1 MEKQHD
7 PKTFEQIMR
16 RKLGITIIDIYIVKK
31 FLGTFFFSIAL
42 ILSIA
47 TIFDFSEKVDNFL
60 DHDATLKDIVL
71 IYYLNFMPYFAV
83 LFSSLFTFVSVIYFT
98 SRMAYRTE
106 FIAIIS
112 SGMSF
117 NRLLLPYFFSAAVIA
132 ILSFILSD
140 YVIPDAN
147 RKRLDFEEVYYHA
160 IPLRITERNLHR
172 QIEPGVFIYMESYS
186 TFSDLGH
193 RFSME
198 KFEDGKLVSKLMS
211 DYVKWD
217 TSINK
222 WVIRNYYIREI
233 DGYTE
238 KITKGDRIDTTLAM
252 HPSDFKR
259 RLNFME
265 TMSTRELKDYIRQL
279 EMLGES
285 SIKAYKIERQKR
297 FAFPFSS
304 FILTLIG
311 VSVSSRKVKGGIG
324 MQLGIGMLVAFSYL
338 LFLQFSSQF
347 AIKGSLNPGI
357 AVWLPNTIFTIIAVF
372 LYRMAPK

>member
-1 MEKQHD
+1 
-7 PKTFEQIMR
+7 MR
-16 RKLGITIIDIYIVKK
+16 RRLGITIIDIYITRK

-47 TIFDFSEKVDNFL
+47 TIFDFSEKVDNFM
-60 DHDATLKDIVL
+60 DHDAVLKDVIFV
-71 IYYLNFMPYFAV
+71 YYLNFMPYFAV
-83 LFSSLFTFVSVIYFT
+83 LFSSLFVFVSVIYFT

-106 FIAIIS
+106 IIAIIS

-117 NRLLLPYFFSAAVIA
+117 NRLLRPYFFSAAVIA
-132 ILSFILSD
+132 ILSFLLND

-147 RKRLDFEEVYYHA
+147 RIRLDFEEVYYHA
-160 IPLRITERNLHR
+160 VPQRLTERDIHR

-186 TFSDLGH
+186 TLSDLGH

-198 KFEDGKLVSKLMS
+198 KFEEGKLVSKMIS
-211 DYVKWD
+211 DYIKWD
-217 TSINK
+217 TGMSK
-222 WVIRNYYIREI
+222 WVVRNYYIREL

-238 KITKGDRIDTTLAM
+238 NITRGTRLDTALAIY
-252 HPSDFKR
+252 PSDFKR
-259 RLNFME
+259 RLNFRE
-265 TMSTRELKDYIRQL
+265 TMSTKELREYIKQL

-285 SIKAYKIERQKR
+285 SVKAYQIEWHKR
-297 FAFPFSS
+297 YAFPFSA

-324 MQLGIGMLVAFSYL
+324 MQLGIGLMVAFSYL

-347 AIKGSLNPGI
+347 AIKGNLNPWI
-357 AVWLPNTIFTIIAVF
+357 AVWLPNAVYSLIAVV

>member
-1 MEKQHD
+1 
-7 PKTFEQIMR
+7 MR
-16 RKLGITIIDIYIVKK
+16 RALGISILDIYITKK

-42 ILSIA
+42 IVSIA
-47 TIFDFSEKVDNFL
+47 TIFDFSEKIDNFL
-60 DHDATLKDIVL
+60 DHDAVLKDIIVV
-71 IYYLNFMPYFAV
+71 YYLNFMPYFAV

-117 NRLLLPYFFSAAVIA
+117 NRLLRPYFFSASVIA
-132 ILSFILSD
+132 LLSFFLND
-140 YVIPDAN
+140 RVIPNAN
-147 RKRLDFEEVYYHA
+147 AKRLDFEEVYYHA
-160 IPLRITERNLHR
+160 VPQRNDERNLHR

-186 TFSDLGH
+186 TISDLGH
-193 RFSME
+193 RFSIE
-198 KFEDGKLVSKLMS
+198 KFVDGKLVSKLMS

-222 WVIRNYYIREI
+222 WVIRNYYIRDI
-233 DGYTE
+233 DGLRE
-238 KITKGDRIDTTLAM
+238 NITSGNYLDTTLAI
-252 HPSDFKR
+252 HPSDLKR
-259 RLNFME
+259 RINFSE
-265 TMSTRELKDYIRQL
+265 TMSVSELKDYIQQL
-279 EMLGES
+279 ALLGES
-285 SIKAYKIERQKR
+285 SIKAYQIELHKR
-297 FAFPFSS
+297 FAFPFSA

-324 MQLGIGMLVAFSYL
+324 MQLGIGLMVAFSYL

-347 AIKGSLNPGI
+347 AINGSLKPFI
-357 AVWLPNTIFTIIAVF
+357 AVWLPNVIYSAIAIF

>member
-1 MEKQHD
+1 
-7 PKTFEQIMR
+7 MR
-16 RKLGITIIDIYIVKK
+16 RKLGITILDIYIVKK

-42 ILSIA
+42 ILTIA

-60 DHDATLKDIVL
+60 DHDAVLKDILLV
-71 IYYLNFMPYFAV
+71 YYLNFMPYFAV

-117 NRLLLPYFFSAAVIA
+117 NRLLRPYFFSAAVIA
-132 ILSFILSD
+132 ILSFVLND

-147 RKRLDFEEVYYHA
+147 RKRLDFEETYYHST
-160 IPLRITERNLHR
+160 PLRVTERNLHR

-186 TFSDLGH
+186 TLSDMGH

-198 KFEDGKLVSKLMS
+198 KFEDGKLVSKLIS

-217 TSINK
+217 SSLNK
-222 WVIRNYYIREI
+222 WVIRNYYIRDI
-233 DGYTE
+233 DGFTDS
-238 KITKGDRIDTTLAM
+238 ITRGIAIDTTLAV
-252 HPSDFKR
+252 HPADFKR

-285 SIKAYKIERQKR
+285 SIKAYKIERHKR
-297 FAFPFSS
+297 FAFPFST

-311 VSVSSRKVKGGIG
+311 VSVSSRKAKGGIG
-324 MQLGIGMLVAFSYL
+324 MQLGIGLLVAFSYL

-347 AIKGSLNPGI
+347 AIKGNLNPGI
-357 AVWLPNTIFTIIAVF
+357 AVWLPNTIFTIIAIF

>member
-1 MEKQHD
+1 
-7 PKTFEQIMR
+7 MR
-16 RKLGITIIDIYIVKK
+16 RRLGITIIDIYIVKK

-47 TIFDFSEKVDNFL
+47 VIFDFSEKIDNFL
-60 DHDATLKDIVL
+60 DHDATLFNILTK
-71 IYYLNFMPYFAV
+71 YYLNFIPYFAV

-106 FIAIIS
+106 FIAIIT

-117 NRLLLPYFFSAAVIA
+117 NRILLPYFVSATVIA
-132 ILSFILSD
+132 LFSFVLSD

-147 RKRLDFEEVYYHA
+147 RVRLEFEETYYHS
-160 IPLRITERNLHR
+160 IPLRVTERNIHR
-172 QIEPGVFIYMESYS
+172 QIEPGVYIYMESYS
-186 TFSDLGH
+186 TISDLGH

-198 KFEDGKLVSKLMS
+198 KYEDGKLVSKLMS

-217 TSINK
+217 STIGK
-222 WVIRNYYIREI
+222 WTIRNYYIREI
-233 DGYTE
+233 GEYRETV
-238 KITKGDRIDTTLAM
+238 TKGSRIDTSLAL
-252 HPSDFKR
+252 HPGDFKR

-265 TMSTRELKDYIRQL
+265 TMNIRELTDYIEQL
-279 EMLGES
+279 KMLGES
-285 SIKAYKIERQKR
+285 NVKAYQIEKNKR
-297 FAFPFSS
+297 YAFPFSA

-324 MQLGIGMLVAFSYL
+324 MQLGIGLMVAFSYL
-338 LFLQFSSQF
+338 LFMQFSSQF
-347 AIKGSLNPGI
+347 AIGGSLSPFV
-357 AVWLPNTIFTIIAVF
+357 AVWMPNVFFAIIAIF

>member
-1 MEKQHD
+1 
-7 PKTFEQIMR
+7 MR

-42 ILSIA
+42 VLAIA
-47 TIFDFSEKVDNFL
+47 IIFDFSEKIDNYLAHNARLVDIL
-60 DHDATLKDIVL
+60 TK
-71 IYYLNFMPYFAV
+71 YYLNFAPYLAV
-83 LFSSLFTFVSVIYFT
+83 LFSSLFVFISVIYFT

-117 NRLLLPYFFSAAVIA
+117 NRVLVPYFFSATVIA
-132 ILSFILSD
+132 ILSFLLSD
-140 YVIPDAN
+140 YVIPDSN
-147 RKRLDFEEVYYHA
+147 RIRLEFEENYYHSV
-160 IPLRITERNLHR
+160 PPRVTERNIHR

-186 TFSDLGH
+186 TISDLGH

-198 KFEDGKLVSKLMS
+198 KYEDGKLVSKLMS

-217 TSINK
+217 SAVGK
-222 WVIRNYYIREI
+222 WMVRNYYIRDIGEF
-233 DGYTE
+233 TE
-238 KITKGDRIDTTLAM
+238 TITRGTRIDTSLSL

-265 TMSTRELKDYIRQL
+265 TMSIRELTDYIEQL
-279 EMLGES
+279 KMLGES
-285 SIKAYKIERQKR
+285 NIKAYQIEKNKR
-297 FAFPFSS
+297 YAYPFSA

-324 MQLGIGMLVAFSYL
+324 TQLGIGLMVAFSYL
-338 LFLQFSSQF
+338 LFMQFSSQF
-347 AIKGSLNPGI
+347 AINGSLHP
-357 AVWLPNTIFTIIAVF
+357 ALAAWLPNFIFAIIAVF

>member
-1 MEKQHD
+1 
-7 PKTFEQIMR
+7 MR
-16 RKLGITIIDIYIVKK
+16 EKLGITIIDIYIVKK

-47 TIFDFSEKVDNFL
+47 VIFDFSEKIDNFL
-60 DHDATLKDIVL
+60 NHDARLIDIL
-71 IYYLNFMPYFAV
+71 TKYYLNFIPYFAV

-106 FIAIIS
+106 FIALIS

-117 NRLLLPYFFSAAVIA
+117 NRILVPYFFSATVIA
-132 ILSFILSD
+132 IFSFVLSD
-140 YVIPDAN
+140 YVIPDSN
-147 RKRLDFEEVYYHA
+147 RIRLEFEENYYHSV
-160 IPLRITERNLHR
+160 PMRVTERNIHR
-172 QIEPGVFIYMESYS
+172 QIEPGVYIYMESFS
-186 TFSDLGH
+186 TISDLGH

-198 KFEDGKLVSKLMS
+198 KYEDGKLVSKLMS

-217 TSINK
+217 STIEK
-222 WVIRNYYIREI
+222 WTIRNYYIRDISE
-233 DGYTE
+233 YTE
-238 KITKGDRIDTTLAM
+238 TVTKGTRIDTTLSL

-265 TMSTRELKDYIRQL
+265 TMRIRELSDYIDQL
-279 EMLGES
+279 RMLGEAS
-285 SIKAYKIERQKR
+285 VKAYQIEKNKR
-297 FAFPFSS
+297 FAYPFSA

-324 MQLGIGMLVAFSYL
+324 MQLGIGLMVAFSYL
-338 LFLQFSSQF
+338 LFMQFSSQF
-347 AIKGSLNPGI
+347 AIGGSLHPAV
-357 AVWLPNTIFTIIAVF
+357 AVWMPNFVFAIIAVF

>member
-1 MEKQHD
+1 
-7 PKTFEQIMR
+7 MR
-16 RKLGITIIDIYIVKK
+16 RKLGITIIDMYIVRK

-47 TIFDFSEKVDNFL
+47 VIFDFSEKIDNFL
-60 DHDATLKDIVL
+60 DHDARLIDIL
-71 IYYLNFMPYFAV
+71 TKYYLNFVPYFAV

-106 FIAIIS
+106 FIAIIC

-117 NRLLLPYFFSAAVIA
+117 SRILVPYFFSAAVIA
-132 ILSFILSD
+132 IFSFVLSD
-140 YVIPDAN
+140 YVIPNSN
-147 RKRLDFEEVYYHA
+147 RVRLEFEETYYHA
-160 IPLRITERNLHR
+160 VPIRVTERNIHR
-172 QIEPGVFIYMESYS
+172 QIEPGVYIYMESYS
-186 TFSDLGH
+186 TISDLGH

-198 KFEDGKLVSKLMS
+198 KYEDGKLVSKLMS

-217 TSINK
+217 STLSK

-233 DGYTE
+233 GDFRETV
-238 KITKGDRIDTTLAM
+238 TKGTRIDTTLSL

-265 TMSTRELKDYIRQL
+265 TMSIRELSDYIVQL
-279 EMLGES
+279 RMLGES
-285 SIKAYKIERQKR
+285 NVKAYQIEKNKR
-297 FAFPFSS
+297 YAFPVSS

-324 MQLGIGMLVAFSYL
+324 MQLGIGLMVAFSYL
-338 LFLQFSSQF
+338 LFMQFSSQF
-347 AIKGSLNPGI
+347 AIKGSLHPAI
-357 AVWLPNTIFTIIAVF
+357 AVWLPNLVYAIIAIF
-372 LYRMAPK
+372 LYRLSPK

>member
-1 MEKQHD
+1 
-7 PKTFEQIMR
+7 MR
-16 RKLGITIIDIYIVKK
+16 NKLGITIIDLYITRK

-47 TIFDFSEKVDNFL
+47 VIFDFSEKVDNFL
-60 DHDATLKDIVL
+60 EHDAVLKDILFV
-71 IYYLNFMPYFAV
+71 YYLNFIPYFGV
-83 LFSSLFTFVSVIYFT
+83 LFSSLFVFVSVIYFT

-106 FIAIIS
+106 FIAIIT

-117 NRLLLPYFFSAAVIA
+117 NRILVPYFFSATIIAV
-132 ILSFILSD
+132 LSFLLSD
-140 YVIPDAN
+140 HVIPDAN
-147 RKRLDFEEVYYHA
+147 RTRLEFEEIYYHA
-160 IPLRITERNLHR
+160 APFRVTERNIHR
-172 QIEPGVFIYMESYS
+172 QIEPGVFIYLESYS
-186 TFSDLGH
+186 TISDLGH

-198 KFEDGKLVSKLMS
+198 KYEDGKLVSKMMS
-211 DYVKWD
+211 DYIKWD

-222 WVIRNYYIREI
+222 WVVRNYYIRDI
-233 DGYTE
+233 DGFRE
-238 KITKGDRIDTTLAM
+238 NISKGARIDTTLNI

-265 TMSTRELKDYIRQL
+265 TMSVRELTDYIEQL

-285 SIKAYKIERQKR
+285 NIKAYKIEKHKR
-297 FAFPFSS
+297 FANPFSA

-324 MQLGIGMLVAFSYL
+324 MQLGIGLMVAFSYL

-347 AIKGSLNPGI
+347 AIKGSLHPMI
-357 AVWLPNTIFTIIAVF
+357 AVWLPNVIFGLIGII

>member
-1 MEKQHD
+1 
-7 PKTFEQIMR
+7 MR
-16 RKLGITIIDIYIVKK
+16 RKLGITILDIYITKK

-60 DHDATLKDIVL
+60 DHDAVLKEIVF

-83 LFSSLFTFVSVIYFT
+83 LFSSLFVFVSVIYFT

-106 FIAIIS
+106 IIAIIS
-112 SGMSF
+112 SGMSL
-117 NRLLLPYFFSAAVIA
+117 NRLLRPYFFSAAVIA
-132 ILSFILSD
+132 ILSFLLND

-147 RKRLDFEEVYYHA
+147 RIRLDFEEVYYHA
-160 IPLRITERNLHR
+160 IPQRMTERDIHR

-186 TFSDLGH
+186 TLSDLGH

-198 KFEDGKLVSKLMS
+198 KFEEGKLVSKLIS
-211 DYVKWD
+211 DYIKWD
-217 TSINK
+217 TTTNK
-222 WVIRNYYIREI
+222 WVIRNYYIREL
-233 DGYTE
+233 DGFTE
-238 KITKGDRIDTTLAM
+238 RIVKGARLDTTLSIY
-252 HPSDFKR
+252 PSDFKR
-259 RLNFME
+259 RLNFRE
-265 TMSTRELKDYIRQL
+265 TMSTKELKEYIKQL

-285 SIKAYKIERQKR
+285 SVKAYQIEWHKR
-297 FAFPFSS
+297 YAFPFSA

-324 MQLGIGMLVAFSYL
+324 MQLGIGLMVAFSYL

-347 AIKGSLNPGI
+347 AIKGSLHPMI
-357 AVWLPNTIFTIIAVF
+357 AVWMPNAVYSIIAVI

>member
-1 MEKQHD
+1 
-7 PKTFEQIMR
+7 MR
-16 RKLGITIIDIYIVKK
+16 RKLGITIIDIYITRK

-47 TIFDFSEKVDNFL
+47 VIFDFSEKIDNFL
-60 DHDATLKDIVL
+60 DHDARLFDIL
-71 IYYLNFMPYFAV
+71 TKYYLNFVPYFAV

-117 NRLLLPYFFSAAVIA
+117 NRLLVPYFFSATVIA
-132 ILSFILSD
+132 IFSFVLSD
-140 YVIPDAN
+140 YVIPDSN
-147 RKRLDFEEVYYHA
+147 RVRLEFEEIYYHA
-160 IPLRITERNLHR
+160 VPLRVTERNIHR
-172 QIEPGVFIYMESYS
+172 QIEPGVYIYMESYS
-186 TFSDLGH
+186 TISDLGH

-198 KFEDGKLVSKLMS
+198 KYEDGKLVSKLMS

-217 TSINK
+217 STLGK
-222 WVIRNYYIREI
+222 WTVRNYYIREI
-233 DGYTE
+233 GDYTE
-238 KITKGDRIDTTLAM
+238 TVTRGNRLDTTLAL

-265 TMSTRELKDYIRQL
+265 TMSIRELSDYIDQL
-279 EMLGES
+279 RMLGES
-285 SIKAYKIERQKR
+285 NVKAYQIEKNKR
-297 FAFPFSS
+297 YAFPFSA

-311 VSVSSRKVKGGIG
+311 VAVSSKKVKGGIG
-324 MQLGIGMLVAFSYL
+324 MQLGVGLLVAFSYL
-338 LFLQFSSQF
+338 LFMQFSSQF
-347 AIKGSLNPGI
+347 AISGSLHPAL
-357 AVWLPNTIFTIIAVF
+357 AVWLPNFVFAIVAVF